1 MASRLRHHQNGVTS
15 ASPSKWRHSAKCV
28 FYGLKKIETAT
39 KAQNCLK
46 KKTVTVD
53 RHSVKFENVLS
64 ELILGVI

>member
-1 MASRLRHHQNGVTS
+1 MCFLRIE
-15 ASPSKWRHSAKCV
+15 
-28 FYGLKKIETAT
+28 KIESAT

-64 ELILGVI
+64 ELILGVILINFLCENNLKVKVNFLN